1 MRESEILQTIAEELK
16 DCKQVFIHAPFG
28 LDNLN
33 IRGKNLERYMSCI
46 ESAFKYNVKYGC
58 IYYYL
63 DRMKCEP
70 IFEHKETYFTLIIHQ
85 SSKPVVGYIE
95 MKKVDL

>member
-1 MRESEILQTIAEELK
+1 MRESEILQVIAEK
-16 DCKQVFIHAPFG
+16 VKGCKQVFIHAPFG
-28 LDNLN
+28 LDNIN
-33 IRGKNLERYMSCI
+33 IRGNNLERYMSCI
-46 ESAFKYNVKYGC
+46 ESVFKYNVECGC
-58 IYYYL
+58 TYYYL

-85 SSKPVVGYIE
+85 SNKPVAGYIE